1 MLSEMTHF
9 AVGIYFATLTTAM
22 EELIKTLPQIL
33 RSIGNDPEVATAAAI
48 TAWKRAAG
56 DGLRQHA
63 IPLQL
68 QNDSLI
74 VAVADAVWQK
84 QLGAMKD
91 QLVYKV
97 NSILGKALVKR
108 IELVIDPQVVKAC
121 PQNVMKDKP
130 HTDVPIELMTAANA
144 IADHRLRRQ
153 FVRAATSVL
162 DRRQNEK

>member
-1 MLSEMTHF
+1 
-9 AVGIYFATLTTAM
+9 M

-48 TAWKRAAG
+48 TAWKRASG

-68 QNDSLI
+68 QNDTLI

-91 QLVYKV
+91 QLIYKV
-97 NSILGKALVKR
+97 NSILGKALVKQ
-108 IELVIDPQVVKAC
+108 IEFVVDAKVVKAH
-121 PQNVMKDKP
+121 PKSPVKDKP
-130 HTDVPIELMTAANA
+130 EADTPIELLTAANA
-144 IADHRLRRQ
+144 IGDHQLRQR
-153 FVRAATSVL
+153 FVRAATLAL
-162 DRRQNEK
+162 DRRLKEK